1 MTICLF
7 AHSWLSDWNHGNAH
21 FLRGL
26 ASALVARGH
35 TVRGYEAQPPGW
47 SLANLKEESRGP
59 ASVAQFRK
67 AYPELD
73 LHFYDAATDWALAL
87 RDADVVVVHEW
98 NPAEL
103 LHALAG
109 ARRRRHFR
117 LLLHDTHHR
126 AASQQAAIA
135 EFPLE
140 QCDGV
145 LAFGE
150 SLRQLYERRGIRRTF
165 TFHEAADV
173 RRFHPAAG
181 SAPPGVDW
189 DLVWIGNWGD
199 DERSQEINEFLLEPV
214 CELRLRTLVHGVRYP
229 ASAHAEFVRRGI
241 RFGGYL
247 PNLEAP
253 ALYHASR
260 LTVHIPR
267 RPYAERLPGIP
278 TIRMFEALACG
289 ATLLSGPWHD
299 TEGLFQSGDDFISVR
314 NRAEMAAACRQLL
327 ADEAQRIRVGQ
338 HGARTIRARHTCDHR
353 ARQLEEI
360 CRNLD

>member
-35 TVRGYEAQPPGW
+35 VVRCYETGRPGW
-47 SLANLKEESRGP
+47 SLAHLKEESRGA
-59 ASVAQFRK
+59 ASVLQFRNI
-67 AYPELD
+67 YPELD
-73 LHFYDAATDWALAL
+73 LHFYDDATDWPRTLGN
-87 RDADVVVVHEW
+87 ADIVVAHEW
-98 NPAEL
+98 NPASL
-103 LHALAG
+103 FHALAA

-126 AASQQAAIA
+126 AVSQEAAMA
-135 EFPLE
+135 QLPLE
-140 QCDGV
+140 ECDAV

-150 SLRQLYERRGIRRTF
+150 SLRRLYEQRGMRAF
-165 TFHEAADV
+165 TLHEAADA
-173 RRFHPAAG
+173 RRFHPAEGAG
-181 SAPPGVDW
+181 AAPAAW
-189 DLVWIGNWGD
+189 DMVWIGNWGD
-199 DERSQEINEFLLEPV
+199 GERSREITEFLLEPAAA
-214 CELRLRTLVHGVRYP
+214 LRLRTLVHGVRYP
-229 ASAHAEFVRRGI
+229 VSAQAELLRCGI

-260 LTVHIPR
+260 LAVHIPR
-267 RPYAERLPGIP
+267 RPYVERLPGIP

-289 ATLLSGPWHD
+289 ATLLSGPWQD
-299 TEGLFQSGDDFISVR
+299 TEGLFAAGADFISVR
-314 NRAEMAAACRQLL
+314 SKAEMAATCKQLL
-327 ADEAQRIRVGQ
+327 ADEGQRKRVGQ
-338 HGARTIRARHTCDHR
+338 HGAETILARHTCDDR
-353 ARQLEEI
+353 ARELEDI